1 MNIFRCFSCCSAESY
16 GLAAEAY
23 GDALEGCK
31 KTAKKVEE
39 KFVAKMQE
47 ANVRKCTQRGERT
60 ESPLL
65 NNTFGTKSP
74 LRYRALLSTMLIVV
88 LTSV

>member
-1 MNIFRCFSCCSAESY
+1 VLLLAESY

-39 KFVAKMQE
+39 KYVVQMRE
-47 ANVRKCTQRGERT
+47 ASVCR
-60 ESPLL
+60 LH
-65 NNTFGTKSP
+65 KS
-74 LRYRALLSTMLIVV
+74 
-88 LTSV
+88 

>member
-1 MNIFRCFSCCSAESY
+1 VTQMSSVARVCQIQLGFLVCFVSAESY

-39 KFVAKMQE
+39 KFVSKMQD
-47 ANVRKCTQRGERT
+47 ANVRRRIILVYTVSHKKRDTCIFVTDNSGE
-60 ESPLL
+60 
-65 NNTFGTKSP
+65 
-74 LRYRALLSTMLIVV
+74 Y
-88 LTSV
+88 